1 MEDSEDNGM
10 IRPHVPI
17 GQLVLVGGQL
27 PGIILGR
34 LDGHYYSVFVMGS
47 VHVIHRDDMIV
58 VDPDD
63 Y

>member
-1 MEDSEDNGM
+1 M

>member
-1 MEDSEDNGM
+1 M

-17 GQLVLVGGQL
+17 GQLVLVGGRL

-34 LDGHYYSVFVMGS
+34 LDGYCYSVFVMGS
-47 VHVIHRDDMIV
+47 VHIIHRDDLIV

>member
-27 PGIILGR
+27 PGIILAR
-34 LDGHYYSVFVMGS
+34 LDGYCYSVFVMGG
-47 VHVIHRDDMIV
+47 VHVIHRDDMII